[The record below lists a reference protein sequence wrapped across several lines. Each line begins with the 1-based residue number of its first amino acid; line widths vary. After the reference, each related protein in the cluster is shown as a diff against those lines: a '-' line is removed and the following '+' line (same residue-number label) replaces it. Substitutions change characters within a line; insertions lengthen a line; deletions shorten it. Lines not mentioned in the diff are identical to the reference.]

1 MHRPL
6 YNQLVPYYEFVEGR
20 NWNDEVGLIKYVL
33 RKHKSKSV
41 VDLGCGTGY
50 HVRALTKLGFNVTG
64 IDISRQNI
72 RFAKRRARAE
82 NIQPSFVIGSY
93 YHYQPAQEVDAALC
107 LNWSIPV
114 RDDEVKRFLDNA
126 HSMLRPGGLLLF
138 DFERVSQIVWKDVGK
153 PIVES
158 WDRGSELI
166 VRVSVGQIKSN
177 VLVSR
182 DLYAIYPKKY
192 GPMIPDETL
201 RYKTSQGRGRF
212 RVYLDRSYVRFFS
225 IPEIRRMA
233 SRSGFKIV
241 ASYLLP
247 RNAYQ
252 RNYVV
257 LRKPDDKF

>member
-20 NWNDEVGLIKYVL
+20 DWKDEVGLITSVL

-64 IDISRQNI
+64 IDISKQNI
-72 RFAKRRARAE
+72 RFARRRARAE
-82 NIQPSFVIGSY
+82 NVQPRFVIGTY
-93 YHYQPAQEVDAALC
+93 YHYRPDQEVDAALC

-114 RDDEVKRFLDNA
+114 RDGEVKRFLDNA
-126 HSMLRPGGLLLF
+126 RSMLRAGGLLLF

-158 WDRGSELI
+158 WDRAGELI

-182 DLYAIYPKKY
+182 DLYTIYPKNS
-192 GPMIPDETL
+192 GPMVPDETL
-201 RYKTSQGRGRF
+201 RYETTQGRD
-212 RVYLDRSYVRFFS
+212 RVRIYLDCSYVRFFS
-225 IPEIRRMA
+225 MPEIRRLA
-233 SRSGFKIV
+233 SRSGFSI
-241 ASYLLP
+241 AANYILP

-257 LRKPDDKF
+257 LKKDA

>member
-20 NWNDEVGLIKYVL
+20 DWNDEVGLIKHVL

-64 IDISRQNI
+64 IDISEQNI
-72 RFAKRRARAE
+72 RFARSRARLE
-82 NIQPSFVIGSY
+82 NVQPSFVIGSY
-93 YHYQPAQEVDAALC
+93 YHYRPAQEVDAALC

-153 PIVES
+153 PIVAS

-166 VRVSVGQIKSN
+166 VRISVGQIKSN
-177 VLVSR
+177 VLASR

-192 GPMIPDETL
+192 GPMVPDETL
-201 RYKTSQGRGRF
+201 RYKTSQGRGRV
-212 RVYLDRSYVRFFS
+212 RVYLDHSYVRFFS
-225 IPEIRRMA
+225 ISEIRRMA
-233 SRSGFKIV
+233 GRSGFKIV
-241 ASYLLP
+241 ANYMSP

-257 LRKPDDKF
+257 LRKPA

>member
-1 MHRPL
+1 MPRPL

-20 NWNDEVGLIKYVL
+20 NWKDEIALIVTVL

-50 HVRALTKLGFNVTG
+50 HARALAKIGFNITG
-64 IDISRQNI
+64 IDISKQNI
-72 RFAKRRARAE
+72 RFARRRAKAE
-82 NIQPSFVIGSY
+82 RVRPRFVLGSY
-93 YHYQPAQEVDAALC
+93 YNYRADQQVDAALC

-114 RDDEVKRFLDNA
+114 RDGEVKRFLANA

-153 PIVES
+153 PIVE
-158 WDRGSELI
+158 WWNAGNELI

-177 VLVSR
+177 VLGSR
-182 DLYAIYPKKY
+182 DLYAIYPKNS
-192 GPMIPDETL
+192 GRIAPDETL
-201 RYKTSQGRGRF
+201 RYETAQGRGRV
-212 RVYLDRSYVRFFS
+212 RVYLDHSYVRFFS
-225 IPEIRRMA
+225 LPEIKRLA
-233 SRSGFKIV
+233 SRSGFSFE
-241 ASYLLP
+241 ANCTLP

-257 LRKPDDKF
+257 LTRDA